1 MNIIIFNQTCFI
13 LYKSCL
19 DVSPLNT
26 ISYDSGL
33 FFNLWRFAMY
43 WMFATSENSY
53 VEALNS
59 QSDLYLEEGVQGF
72 LVAQ

>member
-1 MNIIIFNQTCFI
+1 MDIIIFNQTF
-13 LYKSCL
+13 YSVQSCL

-43 WMFATSENSY
+43 WMFVTPENSY
-53 VEALNS
+53 VEAPNS
-59 QSDLYLEEGVQGF
+59 QSDLYLEVAVWVF